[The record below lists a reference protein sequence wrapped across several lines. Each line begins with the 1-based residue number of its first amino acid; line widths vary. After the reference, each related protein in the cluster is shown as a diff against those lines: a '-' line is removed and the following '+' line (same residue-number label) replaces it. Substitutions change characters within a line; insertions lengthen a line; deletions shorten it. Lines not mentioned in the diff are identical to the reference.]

1 MEPKRTAPKMMGSA
15 AKAEDGP
22 LKRIKYMLK
31 ENADKVTFSNAETEE
46 FEILIRHNDLDIAR
60 HKHWIKI
67 WGKNISNSQKSI
79 QELEKTIKGYKED
92 IEKKRQEIVELKQEE
107 EVILAIEKQG
117 EAREKELQKFVKE
130 EMTKFLEGKL
140 EKEGLSLEEEGEE
153 AQDEKVA
160 ADGEKKMIKKKID
173 MGQNA
178 AIEINVSVVP
188 LIESPEIISSAG
200 SVHKLLRSTSIT
212 PSSSQE
218 LKFRTSSTLTPNFGI
233 LSTIKMPIKRNDLEM
248 TCETRLDAPLQKVTQ
263 TLIEFQ
269 TTIGNKTRSLKSL
282 KSDAI
287 TTKSEIE
294 RDEEEIRQIKER
306 IVRKREQ
313 ILLAEHKAQVV
324 RGQIGEFKEKEK
336 FLLAVQNGGAEFLKT
351 LLETGKWE
359 LEQGIKEALVEEGM
373 ASQKDEDRKQED

>member
-1 MEPKRTAPKMMGSA
+1 
-15 AKAEDGP
+15 
-22 LKRIKYMLK
+22 
-31 ENADKVTFSNAETEE
+31 
-46 FEILIRHNDLDIAR
+46 
-60 HKHWIKI
+60 
-67 WGKNISNSQKSI
+67 
-79 QELEKTIKGYKED
+79 
-92 IEKKRQEIVELKQEE
+92 
-107 EVILAIEKQG
+107 
-117 EAREKELQKFVKE
+117 
-130 EMTKFLEGKL
+130 
-140 EKEGLSLEEEGEE
+140 
-153 AQDEKVA
+153 
-160 ADGEKKMIKKKID
+160 
-173 MGQNA
+173 
-178 AIEINVSVVP
+178 
-188 LIESPEIISSAG
+188 
-200 SVHKLLRSTSIT
+200 
-212 PSSSQE
+212 
-218 LKFRTSSTLTPNFGI
+218 
-233 LSTIKMPIKRNDLEM
+233 MPIKRNDLEM
-248 TCETRLDAPLQKVTQ
+248 ACETRLDAPLQKVTQ

-282 KSDAI
+282 ESDAI

>member
-1 MEPKRTAPKMMGSA
+1 MEPKRTASKMMGSA
-15 AKAEDGP
+15 AKAENGP
-22 LKRIKYMLK
+22 LKR
-31 ENADKVTFSNAETEE
+31 
-46 FEILIRHNDLDIAR
+46 
-60 HKHWIKI
+60 
-67 WGKNISNSQKSI
+67 KSI

-117 EAREKELQKFVKE
+117 EAREEELQRFVKE

-153 AQDEKVA
+153 VQDEKVA
-160 ADGEKKMIKKKID
+160 ADGEKKMIKKNRYGTERCNTSSLFTSIL
-173 MGQNA
+173 NS
-178 AIEINVSVVP
+178 EINVSVVP

-212 PSSSQE
+212 PSSSQK

-233 LSTIKMPIKRNDLEM
+233 LSTIEMPIKRNDLEM
-248 TCETRLDAPLQKVTQ
+248 ACETRLDAPLQKVTQ
-263 TLIEFQ
+263 TLREFQ

-282 KSDAI
+282 ESDAI

>member
-1 MEPKRTAPKMMGSA
+1 MEPKRTASKMMGSA
-15 AKAEDGP
+15 ANAEDGP
-22 LKRIKYMLK
+22 LKRTSNLDSIKYMLK

-117 EAREKELQKFVKE
+117 EAREEELQRFVKE

-160 ADGEKKMIKKKID
+160 ADGEKKMIKKNRY
-173 MGQNA
+173 GTERCN
-178 AIEINVSVVP
+178 
-188 LIESPEIISSAG
+188 
-200 SVHKLLRSTSIT
+200 
-212 PSSSQE
+212 
-218 LKFRTSSTLTPNFGI
+218 
-233 LSTIKMPIKRNDLEM
+233 
-248 TCETRLDAPLQKVTQ
+248 VTQ

-282 KSDAI
+282 ESDAI

-306 IVRKREQ
+306 ILRKREQ

-359 LEQGIKEALVEEGM
+359 LEQGIKEAWVEEGM
-373 ASQKDEDRKQED
+373 ASKKDEDRKQED